1 MLPYFWINPNV
12 GADQSKLPFLLSF
25 SDHWIK
31 VLFPFKKKISYLCK
45 TKSNCH
51 ALSSWFSFLFV
62 VVCFPIKFRTSL
74 QANLLMIFLK
84 KKWVEFIEH
93 SSLNH
98 LNLGENPSSS
108 WWSFKEKVEIKLGK
122 DSKHVL
128 KDEGVMVRWEGACQV
143 VREGLEILS

>member
-1 MLPYFWINPNV
+1 MRKIVFAKSLMLPYFWINPNV

-51 ALSSWFSFLFV
+51 ALSSWFSFLFK

-74 QANLLMIFLK
+74 QANLLIIFLK

-98 LNLGENPSSS
+98 LNLVKIHLLLHGVSRRRLRSSLGRTPNMFLKMKA
-108 WWSFKEKVEIKLGK
+108 WWWGEKVLVK
-122 DSKHVL
+122 
-128 KDEGVMVRWEGACQV
+128 
-143 VREGLEILS
+143 